1 MFYINQQLLLHGSKV
16 TIIWSLSPVKGV
28 LVLWIPVSRYFW
40 KNYFLVKNEGRF
52 ELIFSGK
59 KFNAKI
65 KSYSLTGIKTNLEIN
80 QEINL
85 VNVQN
90 LELRRPII
98 NSFKYRA
105 FISSNIE
112 ISERKLNIGGYN
124 NKLLKCNIKSN
135 SNLINIKNINY

>member
-16 TIIWSLSPVKGV
+16 TINWSLSPVKGV

-112 ISERKLNIGGYN
+112 ISERKLNIGGHN
-124 NKLLKCNIKSN
+124 NKLLKCNVKSN

>member
-16 TIIWSLSPVKGV
+16 TINWSLSPVKGV

-135 SNLINIKNINY
+135 SINIKNINY

>member
-16 TIIWSLSPVKGV
+16 TINWSLSPVKGV

-59 KFNAKI
+59 KINAKI

-98 NSFKYRA
+98 NSFKYIA

-112 ISERKLNIGGYN
+112 ISERKLNIGGHN
-124 NKLLKCNIKSN
+124 NKLLKYVN
-135 SNLINIKNINY
+135 

>member
-16 TIIWSLSPVKGV
+16 TINWSLSPVKGV

-98 NSFKYRA
+98 KSFKYRD

-112 ISERKLNIGGYN
+112 ISERKLSIGGYN
-124 NKLLKCNIKSN
+124 NKLLKCNVKSN
-135 SNLINIKNINY
+135 SINIKNINY

>member
-16 TIIWSLSPVKGV
+16 TINWSLSPVKGV

-40 KNYFLVKNEGRF
+40 KNYFLVKNEGRL

-135 SNLINIKNINY
+135 SINIKNINY